1 MSEHVHDKCNA
12 YTNLLNANASQE
24 IAANYDQDF
33 RGMFLRG
40 GHLS

>member
-24 IAANYDQDF
+24 KAANYDQDF
-33 RGMFLRG
+33 RGMLLRG